1 MNTKTEHTD
10 ALVKRSLRI
19 IRALRTRLEQ
29 KEKKFEPI
37 AITGMACR
45 FPGGC
50 ATPDKFWNFLKK
62 GGDGVREIPLE
73 RWNADDFYDPD
84 SETPGTMYVR
94 EAGFLE
100 EDVTAFDARFFGIS
114 PREAAETDPQQRLI
128 LEVAWEALEN
138 ACQDIDRLKGSRT
151 GIFVGIIGAEYPLMP
166 RKTRRISPY
175 LATGSALNMA
185 SGRIAHILGLHGP
198 AISVDTACSSSLVSV
213 HLACESLRKKESDT
227 ALAGGVSLMF
237 SPHTFTALCS
247 MGALSRDGR
256 CKTFDADG
264 DGYGRGEGCGM
275 VVLKRLS
282 SARRDRDPVLAV
294 IRGSAVNH
302 DGPSGGLTVPNGRA
316 QETLLRNALENADIL
331 PGQVGY
337 LETHGTGTSLGDP
350 IETHAITEVFGKDRS
365 NDNSLV
371 LGAVKANIGHLEA
384 AAGIAGLIKAV
395 LCIRN
400 KEIPPQLHINR
411 INPKISPEKIPAV
424 IPISLMNWNSNGKP
438 GVAGVSSFGFSGTN
452 AHVIISEPD
461 DQDSE
466 FRIQNSVFRPLHIMT
481 ISAKHDD
488 ALKELAER
496 YKNLLNDHPD
506 SYLAD
511 ICYTAN
517 SARTHFSCRAA
528 FIAGNAEQMKEHLDN
543 FAAGNRHSE
552 ESGDQNGFFYG
563 KIREGDV
570 SVVTVLF
577 SSDSDHTAGYV
588 KKEHLDLPLSDS
600 PGPWKTLLRT
610 LCQFYCAGANIDWQ
624 GFYKGYLL
632 RKVILP
638 TYPFQRRQ
646 HRIES
651 LPFSYSGNIPA
662 TPGAEKNN
670 EDLPDPLN
678 GKQTGDLPGD
688 IRFEY
693 CLSADRL
700 PEIKDNSG
708 VLHVGYYHEMLCRAV
723 KAIYNTTVYKVKEIE
738 FLIALYMPDGVAR
751 TVHLELTPCENNRV
765 DFRFYSRDS
774 IQRFRIMNARGSL
787 YLNDSVLSDLS
798 AGVSSERI
806 TAIKKQCTKQMK
818 GAEFYEIMM
827 AQRGMQIGHSIRWI
841 VNVWYR
847 EGESLA
853 LFRKAQG
860 SEKDTKYTLGR
871 HPGIWDACAQLFF
884 PAFSEKIPSDMKF
897 MMVKWEDFV
906 SVPRAEEGRIHN
918 LGEPLE
924 IPPLRGARG
933 VFYEGMTVCQNT
945 SNTPLTPLKGGIPQ
959 LINAPAED
967 EELWCHA
974 EIWENPGKDGMIMG
988 KFSLYDRQ
996 GCTLAQTGE
1005 CRMNAVREEMFGRIT
1020 TPKEHSSED
1029 KELSE
1034 KLKICSEKDRH
1045 GILEDYLRRKTAMI
1059 LDMPLSELDT
1069 EESLS
1074 NLGMDSIV
1082 GLEIRTAI
1090 ENALNIDMP
1099 IELII
1104 MGPSLSE
1111 LTDKALCLLNGE
1123 TSPGTEIS
1131 YTSDYKKD
1139 RELWFSYRK
1148 KHPDPG
1154 IRLFCFPYGTK
1165 GASLFRR
1172 WQEKLAVDNSTEVCP
1187 VQLPGRENRLK
1198 EMPPNN
1204 IGEMTDILEQVLK
1217 PELDRPYAF
1226 YGHSAGAL
1234 IAFQLAYRLWQ
1245 TSEIRPAH
1253 LFAGGFTSPV
1263 IPNPLLHKKL
1273 AEMKAAGFRGI
1284 PDQIDE
1290 ASTVLLTQIMRLDD
1304 DMHTDDMEGMKRSM
1318 TFLKMLESYY
1328 RHQKEEEP
1336 FDIPVTVFHGKN
1348 DQFVSMKDSEA
1359 WKPLTTGPFRL
1370 HILAGDHFF
1379 LHEDQSQE
1387 KLLELIAGNLAK
1399 YID

>member
-1 MNTKTEHTD
+1 MNTKAEHTD

-29 KEKKFEPI
+29 KEKKLEPI

-62 GGDGVREIPLE
+62 GGDGVREIPPE

-84 SETPGTMYVR
+84 SGTPGKMYVR

-138 ACQDIDRLKGSRT
+138 ACQNIDRLKGSRT
-151 GIFVGIIGAEYPLMP
+151 GIFVGIIGAEYPLVP
-166 RKTRRISPY
+166 RKTRKISPY
-175 LATGSALNMA
+175 LATGSALSMA

-227 ALAGGVSLMF
+227 AMAGGVSLMF

-316 QETLLRNALENADIL
+316 QEMLLRNALENADIL
-331 PGQVGY
+331 PGQAGY

-400 KEIPPQLHINR
+400 KEIPPQIHINR

-424 IPISLMNWNSNGKP
+424 IPTSLMNWNLNGKP

-452 AHVIISEPD
+452 AHVIISGP

-466 FRIQNSVFRPLHIMT
+466 FRIQDSEFRPLHILT

-488 ALKELAER
+488 ALKELAGR
-496 YKNLLNDHPD
+496 YKKLLNDHPD

-517 SARTHFSCRAA
+517 SARTHFSYRAA

-543 FAAGNRHSE
+543 FAAGDRHSE

-563 KIREGDV
+563 KTRGGDV

-588 KKEHLDLPLSDS
+588 KKERLDLPLSDS
-600 PGPWKTLLRT
+600 PGPWKTLLLT
-610 LCQFYCAGANIDWQ
+610 LGQFYCAGADIDWK
-624 GFYKGYLL
+624 GFYKDYP
-632 RKVILP
+632 RCKVILP

-708 VLHVGYYHEMLCRAV
+708 VLHVGYYQEMLCRAV
-723 KAIYNTTVYKVKEIE
+723 KAIYDTTVYKLKEIE
-738 FLIALYMPDGVAR
+738 FLIALYLPDGVVR

-774 IQRFRIMNARGSL
+774 IQRFRIMNARGSFD
-787 YLNDSVLSDLS
+787 LNDSVLSDLS
-798 AGVSSERI
+798 DSLSSEKI
-806 TAIKKQCTKQMK
+806 AAIKKQCTKQMK

-827 AQRGMQIGHSIRWI
+827 AEREMQTGPSIRWI
-841 VNVWYR
+841 DQVWYR

-897 MMVKWEDFV
+897 MMVKWDDFV
-906 SVPRAEEGRIHN
+906 SD
-918 LGEPLE
+918 
-924 IPPLRGARG
+924 
-933 VFYEGMTVCQNT
+933 
-945 SNTPLTPLKGGIPQ
+945 PQ
-959 LINAPAED
+959 AED

-974 EIWENPGKDGMIMG
+974 EIWENPGKDGIIRG

-996 GCTLAQTGE
+996 GRTLAQTGE

-1034 KLKICSEKDRH
+1034 KLKVSSGKDRQ
-1045 GILEDYLRRKTAMI
+1045 GILEDYLLRKTAMI

-1069 EESLS
+1069 EEPLS

-1090 ENALNIDMP
+1090 ENALDIDMP

-1104 MGPSLSE
+1104 VGPSLSE
-1111 LTDKALCLLNGE
+1111 LTDKALSLLNGE

-1172 WQEKLAVDNSTEVCP
+1172 WQEKLANNTEVCP

-1217 PELDRPYAF
+1217 PEIDRPYAF

-1273 AEMKAAGFRGI
+1273 AEMKVAGFRGI
-1284 PDQIDE
+1284 PDVNQIDA

-1304 DMHTDDMEGMKRSM
+1304 DMHTDDREGMKRSM
-1318 TFLKMLESYY
+1318 TFLKILESYY

-1336 FDIPVTVFHGKN
+1336 FDIPVTVFHGKD

-1399 YID
+1399 